1 MFKKLLFTLLVIALF
16 TGTAFAQAASGSQ
29 TMDLKSG
36 FNFVSFS
43 VKPSMQ
49 AADFK
54 NQNPAI
60 QEIYSYSAASGA
72 FLSVSEGT
80 LATLA
85 AGKGYIVKAAVPTVL
100 NITGELIQTVG
111 TINLKAGFNLI
122 GISKAVTAMKFSDLI
137 KAGSAIRGLYKF
149 SAASGAFIQVL
160 KNASGLI
167 ELPDMIDPTFTIGQS
182 YFIYAASDTT
192 MSYDNGNITI
202 AGASAEP
209 ALTGITAINGSVN
222 AIFSAQLTTAPVIGN
237 FILKINGINTNM
249 YSVMPY
255 GQTTYQLTFP
265 LVAQTDADQTISV
278 ELAYNGAI
286 KAASY
291 IVPGTGVN
299 AIVIPA
305 VTGVTYDPAA
315 NKIKWLPVTSASL
328 PAGALVQYNLKFDN
342 GGLMSAGYALEFT
355 VPAVIFYG
363 NHTVQVQAAIP
374 ASGATAAKAGPW
386 SPSPAHNFTIGIPAV
401 TGIIYDATA
410 HKIKWQPVTSA
421 NIPSGTMVQYNLR
434 FDNGGLMS
442 AGSALEFPVSS
453 LIFSGTHTVQV
464 QAAVPASGA
473 TTEVLTGPWSPNPAM
488 NFMPNVVWL
497 LNAAAVNGTI
507 TATLSATPSTLP
519 TTADFVVN
527 QYINGATTS
536 VAISS
541 AASTS
546 SVVILTVPM
555 IAQTNAVQNIAFVVT
570 YKGGAPKNAQ
580 FSIPAHPA
588 VDPVQN
594 FSFLNQSNGSMTLA
608 FTPALTVSPTAAN
621 FTIGQSLNNG
631 AFSPITPVSVNGG
644 MGTTSVTIT
653 VPMANAD
660 ITETNLRYRVSY
672 QNGAPVIC
680 TPISI
685 PASAGTSSVTIASAT
700 NGMIY
705 TSITPAPLSAPVKEN
720 FQVKIVL
727 DGFETNAVILS
738 VSGMSAVPIS
748 VQPVPAAS
756 SEVRFTYK
764 VSYLNGSWISSPEI
778 VVQAVAGGAVANP
791 LLSVSPGNYNST
803 QSVSLTCQTYASIIK
818 YTVSTVSGSN
828 EIILDPKT
836 NGAYFLPNNPIQV
849 PPNSYVKIRYY
860 AYALG
865 MQDSQVLEAVYNH
878 PAPTGFVYDAAAK
891 KLKWDPIVP
900 PAGGHVIYRISL
912 TGPEGQFTTV
922 MTSEIAIQAGTPAGT
937 ADLYAIINNGTANQD
952 SLHTATSYTAAAPPL
967 MGER

>member
-1 MFKKLLFTLLVIALF
+1 MLKKLFFALLIISLFA
-16 TGTAFAQAASGSQ
+16 GTAFAQATAGQPQ
-29 TMDLKSG
+29 TMDLKAG

-43 VKPSMQ
+43 VKPAMQ

-60 QEIYSYSAASGA
+60 QEIYSYSPASGA

-80 LATLA
+80 LTTLA
-85 AGKGYIVKAAVPTVL
+85 AGKGYIVKASSPVII
-100 NITGELIQTVG
+100 NIAGELIQTVG

-122 GISKAVTAMKFSDLI
+122 GISKAVTATKFSDLM
-137 KAGSAIRGLYKF
+137 KTSAAIRGLYKY

-160 KNASGLI
+160 KNASGLF
-167 ELPDMIDPTFTIGQS
+167 ELSDGIDPTFTIGQS
-182 YFIYAASDTT
+182 YFMYAASDTT
-192 MSYDNGNITI
+192 MNYDNGAITTGGGT
-202 AGASAEP
+202 AAEP

-255 GQTTYQLTFP
+255 GQTAYQLTFP
-265 LVAQTDADQTISV
+265 LVAQTAADQTISV

-315 NKIKWLPVTSASL
+315 NKIKWQPVTSANI
-328 PAGALVQYNLKFDN
+328 PAGAMIQYNLKFDN

-374 ASGATAAKAGPW
+374 ASGATAEKAGPW

-401 TGIIYDATA
+401 TGIIYDAPA
-410 HKIKWQPVTSA
+410 HKIRWQPVTSA
-421 NIPSGTMVQYNLR
+421 NIPSGAMVQYNLK

-464 QAAVPASGA
+464 QAAIQSSGA

-507 TATLSATPSTLP
+507 TATLSATPSTVP
-519 TTADFVVN
+519 TAADFVVN

-546 SVVILTVPM
+546 SVVILTVPKF
-555 IAQTNAVQNIAFVVT
+555 AQTNAVQNIAFVVT

-580 FSIPAHPA
+580 FSIPAL
-588 VDPVQN
+588 
-594 FSFLNQSNGSMTLA
+594 S
-608 FTPALTVSPTAAN
+608 AAN
-621 FTIGQSLNNG
+621 LSLT
-631 AFSPITPVSVNGG
+631 FSKTGG
-644 MGTTSVTIT
+644 NYPNDNLSVTIT
-653 VPMANAD
+653 PEPAEARVWYSTDGNNPAD
-660 ITETNLRYRVSY
+660 TSNVNVFR
-672 QNGAPVIC
+672 
-680 TPISI
+680 
-685 PASAGTSSVTIASAT
+685 ASAGGPIQLIVPPGVSNFKIRAVAYLNELTSPQTFDQIYNTTGSASSTSSVTIASAT

-720 FQVKIVL
+720 FMVKIL
-727 DGFETNAVILS
+727 QNGFETNAVILS

-748 VQPVPAAS
+748 VQPLPAAS

-764 VSYLNGSWISSPEI
+764 VSYLNGPWVQSPEI
-778 VVQAVAGGAVANP
+778 IVQAVAGGAVANP

-803 QSVSLTCQTYASIIK
+803 QSVSLTCLTYASIIK
-818 YTVSTVSGSN
+818 YTVSTVSGSG
-828 EIILDPKT
+828 EVILDPKT
-836 NGAYFLPNNPIQV
+836 NGAYFLPNSPIQV

-912 TGPEGQFTTV
+912 TGPEGQFTSY
-922 MTSEIAIQAGTPAGT
+922 MTSEITIQSGTPAGT
-937 ADLYAIINNGTANQD
+937 AVLYAIINNGTANQD
-952 SLHTATSYTAAAPPL
+952 SLHAAISYPATAPAL
-967 MGER
+967 IGE